1 MSGFGIDAGVLPA
14 FALAMVL
21 VELTPGPNLAWLA
34 LLGAARGRRAGLL
47 AVAGVTAGLLFWLVV
62 ALIGLTRTPLHS
74 STGLE
79 VLRWVGAAY
88 LLWLAWDAVRPA
100 PEARLSGR
108 SLGAQP
114 FVRGLAA
121 NLLNPKAAI
130 FYLALLPGFMTPSAG
145 PLFIQVLILGGVHIA
160 ISIMVHSAAV
170 FGAAEAASRLPPRWA
185 FALRVFLAVGLVA
198 AAFWMLFLP
207 LSPEAGG

>member
-1 MSGFGIDAGVLPA
+1 MNGFGVDPAVLPA

-21 VELTPGPNLAWLA
+21 VELTPGPNLAYLA
-34 LLGAARGRRAGLL
+34 LLGAARGRRSGLL
-47 AVAGVTAGLLFWLVV
+47 AVAGVTAGLLFWLIV

-74 STGLE
+74 LAGLE
-79 VLRWVGAAY
+79 ALRWVGAAY
-88 LLWLAWDAVRPA
+88 LLWLAWDAIRPA
-100 PEARLSGR
+100 PGAASSGR

-130 FYLALLPGFMTPSAG
+130 FYLALLPGFITLSAG

-160 ISIMVHSAAV
+160 ISIAVHSAAV
-170 FGAAEAASRLPPRWA
+170 FGAAETASRLPPRWA
-185 FALRVFLAVGLVA
+185 LGLRIFLALGLVA
-198 AAFWMLFLP
+198 TALWMLFLP
-207 LSPEAGG
+207 LSSGAPT

>member
-1 MSGFGIDAGVLPA
+1 MSGFGIDVGVLPA

-21 VELTPGPNLAWLA
+21 VELTPGPNLAYLA
-34 LLGAARGRRAGLL
+34 LLGAARGRQAGLL
-47 AVAGVTAGLLFWLVV
+47 AVAGVTVGLLFWLVV

-74 STGLE
+74 AAGLE
-79 VLRWVGAAY
+79 ALRWIGAAY

-100 PEARLSGR
+100 PEAGPSGR

-145 PLFIQVLILGGVHIA
+145 PLFIQVLILGGIHIA
-160 ISIMVHSAAV
+160 ISIAIHSAAV
-170 FGAAEAASRLPPRWA
+170 FGAAETASRLPPLWA
-185 FALRVFLAVGLVA
+185 FGLRVFLAVGLVA
-198 AAFWMLFLP
+198 AAVWMLFLP
-207 LSPEAGG
+207 LSAGALT

>member
-1 MSGFGIDAGVLPA
+1 MTGFGIDPAVLPA
-14 FALAMVL
+14 FATAMIL

-47 AVAGVTAGLLFWLVV
+47 AVAGVTAGLLFWLIV
-62 ALIGLTRTPLHS
+62 ALVGLTRTPLHS
-74 STGLE
+74 PAALE
-79 VLRWVGAAY
+79 ALRWVGAAY

-100 PEARLSGR
+100 PEAGLSGR

-130 FYLALLPGFMTPSAG
+130 FYLALLPGFIAPSAG
-145 PLFIQVLILGGVHIA
+145 SLVVQVLILGGVHIA
-160 ISIMVHSAAV
+160 ISIVVHSAAV
-170 FGAAEAASRLPPRWA
+170 FGAAEAASRLPLRWA
-185 FALRVFLAVGLVA
+185 FALRAFLALGLVA
-198 AAFWMLFLP
+198 MAFWMLSVPLP
-207 LSPEAGG
+207 GSPAP

>member
-1 MSGFGIDAGVLPA
+1 MNGFGVDPAVLPA

-21 VELTPGPNLAWLA
+21 VELTPGPNLAYLA
-34 LLGAARGRRAGLL
+34 LLGAARGRRSGLL
-47 AVAGVTAGLLFWLVV
+47 AVAGVTAGLLFWLIV

-74 STGLE
+74 LAGLE
-79 VLRWVGAAY
+79 ALRWVGAAY
-88 LLWLAWDAVRPA
+88 LLWLAWDAIRSA
-100 PEARLSGR
+100 PGAASSGR

-130 FYLALLPGFMTPSAG
+130 FYLALLPGFITLSAG

-160 ISIMVHSAAV
+160 ISIAVHSAAV
-170 FGAAEAASRLPPRWA
+170 FGAAETASRLPPRWA
-185 FALRVFLAVGLVA
+185 LGLRIFLALGLVA
-198 AAFWMLFLP
+198 TALWMLFLP
-207 LSPEAGG
+207 LSSGAPT

>member
-1 MSGFGIDAGVLPA
+1 MSGFGVDPAVLPA
-14 FALAMVL
+14 FALAMIL
-21 VELTPGPNLAWLA
+21 VELTPGPNLAYLA

-47 AVAGVTAGLLFWLVV
+47 AVAGVTVGLLVWLIV
-62 ALIGLTRTPLHS
+62 ALVGLTRTPLHAPAA
-74 STGLE
+74 LE
-79 VLRWVGAAY
+79 ALRWVGAAW

-100 PEARLSGR
+100 PEAGLSGR
-108 SLGAQP
+108 SLGAKP

-130 FYLALLPGFMTPSAG
+130 FYLALLPGFMSSSAG

-160 ISIMVHSAAV
+160 ISIVVHSAAV

-185 FALRVFLAVGLVA
+185 FGLRVFLALGLVA
-198 AAFWMLFLP
+198 AALWMLFLP
-207 LSPEAGG
+207 VTSGVPA